1 MVDSREHPEILNILD
16 IPAPPHG
23 KASFINTMSVDYEKY
38 PDVHQK
44 VVMKYVRF
52 RTFVQIKYLNYQLSL
67 QKAKSKKAKDRPG
80 GRRAARKTRHFT
92 T

>member
-1 MVDSREHPEILNILD
+1 MREFEKDFDFFHDTPDGIDLEKDVFNRM
-16 IPAPPHG
+16 
-23 KASFINTMSVDYEKY
+23 ASVLYEKY

-67 QKAKSKKAKDRPG
+67 QKAKAKKAKDRPG
-80 GRRAARKTRHFT
+80 GRRATRKTRHFT